1 MALED
6 VISESIQKGEIV
18 RLMDIGTFRVGI
30 STKGALKE
38 EEFSESL
45 IKKTRILFRPGS
57 VLQNALAQINFTKVK
72 RVIEP
77 EEDDDSGEEPEN
89 EA

>member
-1 MALED
+1 M
-6 VISESIQKGEIV
+6 
-18 RLMDIGTFRVGI
+18 GI

-38 EEFSESL
+38 EEFNDSL

-57 VLQNALAQINFTKVK
+57 VLQDALAQINFTKVK
-72 RVIEP
+72 RIVEP
-77 EEDDDSGEEPEN
+77 DEDDDSSEEPESG